1 MTMTTQKKRKARSPR
16 TKAEAICDDNYTGS
30 HYCVGCAQKKKR
42 CVFEEDKQQCILC
55 KLEGTTCQLLGQT
68 WLHSHASSKLGRRS
82 ACIRCAN
89 RKKKCVYNDNDEYNF
104 KTTCSQCK
112 DDNVPCCVGVN
123 LRGARNHTTLLSG
136 VHQTV
141 VAENNME
148 ELVAIVT
155 FDTAAKVKATIDHP
169 MNSDAKI
176 STQRP
181 ARVRNNF
188 GLCLSNINL
197 GEKRYKEIVS
207 YGSGCGATSVGT
219 TFK

>member
-1 MTMTTQKKRKARSPR
+1 M
-16 TKAEAICDDNYTGS
+16 
-30 HYCVGCAQKKKR
+30 
-42 CVFEEDKQQCILC
+42 
-55 KLEGTTCQLLGQT
+55 
-68 WLHSHASSKLGRRS
+68 
-82 ACIRCAN
+82 
-89 RKKKCVYNDNDEYNF
+89 
-104 KTTCSQCK
+104 
-112 DDNVPCCVGVN
+112 PCCVGVN

-155 FDTAAKVKATIDHP
+155 FDTAATVKATIDHP

>member
-1 MTMTTQKKRKARSPR
+1 MLRKKRDVYLKKTDNNASGVNLKAR
-16 TKAEAICDDNYTGS
+16 
-30 HYCVGCAQKKKR
+30 
-42 CVFEEDKQQCILC
+42 
-55 KLEGTTCQLLGQT
+55 QLLGQT

-155 FDTAAKVKATIDHP
+155 FDTAATVKATIDHP

-188 GLCLSNINL
+188 GLCLSNLNL

>member
-1 MTMTTQKKRKARSPR
+1 M
-16 TKAEAICDDNYTGS
+16 
-30 HYCVGCAQKKKR
+30 
-42 CVFEEDKQQCILC
+42 
-55 KLEGTTCQLLGQT
+55 
-68 WLHSHASSKLGRRS
+68 
-82 ACIRCAN
+82 
-89 RKKKCVYNDNDEYNF
+89 
-104 KTTCSQCK
+104 
-112 DDNVPCCVGVN
+112 PCCVGVN

-155 FDTAAKVKATIDHP
+155 FDTAAKVKATIVDHP